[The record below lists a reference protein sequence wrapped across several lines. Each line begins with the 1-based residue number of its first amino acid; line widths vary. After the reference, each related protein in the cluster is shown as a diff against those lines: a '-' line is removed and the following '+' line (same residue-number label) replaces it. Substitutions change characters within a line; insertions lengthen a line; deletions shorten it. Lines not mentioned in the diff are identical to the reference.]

1 MKLVYKILLAV
12 VVPAAIISVFF
23 IYFIY
28 NLLYNEVE
36 QRFLLNLE
44 NSTENYAT
52 LINVR
57 LSNVAELVNYTAKKI
72 EKLPNPG
79 ISEINDMIIGNVE
92 YDSLVYG
99 SAIFF
104 DSAFLGDLRKS
115 FQYAYRVDSEIKT
128 VELNNNN
135 SKYKQYFSKKQDWL
149 TIPKSTKKGI
159 WTSPYFDEGMSNTLM
174 ITYSTPFFVGGKFA
188 GVTTVDVQLV
198 DLKKL
203 LLINE
208 KEIEGEYDPDLYIIN
223 TTDSLFIYTE
233 REDIVGN
240 FIYNAAS
247 NPKYSKAN
255 SISILDSVLM
265 MKTGSGIV
273 KDLSNHE
280 TFFAFYAPV
289 TCASWMAV
297 NIISA
302 SKTESYVNASIYTI
316 ILYMSL
322 FIAVIVALI
331 YFTSKIITKPI
342 SSLSDLT
349 VAISRGNYT
358 KEINIKRNDEIG
370 TLANNFNHMIN
381 EVEKRESAL
390 QQSNISLEKANIKL
404 QNLDNAK
411 NDFLQLIS
419 HEIRTPLN
427 GIVGSTYFLDEMIV
441 DPELKDFVDMLKESV
456 DRLDHFSKMALNI
469 TQLQTMGD
477 KLQFSPIV
485 VIDVIKN
492 VIDELHEEVSN
503 KKLSV
508 IIENNSTNKI
518 LGDNESLQKSF
529 YEIVKN
535 GIEHSKEN
543 EKINV
548 NLSDDGDK
556 VVVAFTNKGD
566 TIDPTKIDEIN
577 EPFILGKN
585 HYDKSTGLGLA
596 YVQLCLNIHKAKMKI
611 DSNEIATTFTL
622 IFDAKL

>member
-1 MKLVYKILLAV
+1 MKLVYKIILAI
-12 VVPAAIISVFF
+12 VVPTAIISVIF
-23 IYFIY
+23 IYFIH
-28 NLLYNEVE
+28 NILYKEVE

-44 NSTENYAT
+44 TSTENYAT

-57 LSNVAELVNYTAKKI
+57 LSNVAELANYTANKI

-79 ISEINDMIIGNVE
+79 VSETNEMIIENIV

-104 DSAFLGDLRKS
+104 DTTFLGDLRKS
-115 FQYAYRVDSEIKT
+115 FLYAYREENEIKT

-135 SKYKQYFSKKQDWL
+135 NNYNQYFSKNQDWL
-149 TIPKSTKKGI
+149 TIPKNTKKGI

-174 ITYSTPFFVGGKFA
+174 ITYSAPFFVEGKFA
-188 GVTTVDVQLV
+188 GVTTVDVQIK

-203 LLINE
+203 LLIKE
-208 KEIEGEYDPDLYIIN
+208 QEIEGDYDPDLYIIN
-223 TTDSLFIYTE
+223 TTDSLFIYSE
-233 REDIVGN
+233 REDIVGG
-240 FIYNAAS
+240 FIYNEAS
-247 NPKYSKAN
+247 SPKYSKEN

-273 KDLSNHE
+273 KDLTNEE

-289 TCASWMAV
+289 NCANWMAI
-297 NIISA
+297 NIIST
-302 SKTESYVNASIYTI
+302 SKTESYVNESINTV
-316 ILYMSL
+316 ILYMSV
-322 FIAVIVALI
+322 FIGIIVALI
-331 YFTSKIITKPI
+331 YFASKIVTKPI
-342 SSLSDLT
+342 SKLSDLT
-349 VAISRGNYT
+349 VAISKGNYS
-358 KEINIKRNDEIG
+358 KEIDIKRNDEIG

-390 QQSNISLEKANIKL
+390 QQSNTSLEKANIKL

-441 DPELKDFVDMLKESV
+441 DPELKDFVEMLKESV

-477 KLQFSPIV
+477 KLELSPIV
-485 VIDVIKN
+485 VIDIIEK
-492 VIDELHEEVSN
+492 VIDELHEEANN

-508 IIENNSTNKI
+508 IIENNSTKQV

-535 GIEHSKEN
+535 GIEHSNEN
-543 EKINV
+543 EKIIV
-548 NLSDDGDK
+548 NISDDGDK
-556 VVVAFTNKGD
+556 VAIAFTNKGN

-596 YVQLCLNIHKAKMKI
+596 YVQLCLNIHKANMKI
-611 DSNEIATTFTL
+611 DSNKIATTFTL
-622 IFDAKL
+622 IFDAKS